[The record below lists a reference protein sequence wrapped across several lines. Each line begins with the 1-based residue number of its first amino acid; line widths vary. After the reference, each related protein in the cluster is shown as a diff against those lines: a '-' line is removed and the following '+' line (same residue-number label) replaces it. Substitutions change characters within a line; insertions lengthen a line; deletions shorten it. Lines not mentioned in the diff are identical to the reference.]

1 MFSEKLLERLKHA
14 YAITALTSG
23 DLSTESNL
31 LSFEQDDELWDD
43 QKVCDVLSK
52 SMMQSDPQQYWRFVH
67 WYREKIK
74 ETEPNLGHYT
84 LVDFEKKFKGFALI
98 TQTIDG
104 LHRKAGN
111 KRILELKGNILITRC
126 LKCNELYDT
135 SFEDNAA
142 LPVCKKC
149 SGIVRPNV
157 IMPDEELNKKLL
169 EKAQEIAAGCDVFF
183 AIGTTNVQEPVASL
197 PYLAK
202 GNGAYIVEINPQK
215 TNLTP
220 HADEYIFGAIDKIL
234 PQLIMTY
241 ERIS

>member
-1 MFSEKLLERLKHA
+1 MFSEKLLDRLKHA
-14 YAITALTSG
+14 YSITVLTSG
-23 DLSTESNL
+23 DVSRESNL
-31 LSFEQDDELWDD
+31 LTFELENEMWND
-43 QKVCDVLSK
+43 QKVTEVFSK
-52 SMMQSDPQQYWRFVH
+52 SMLQNDPQEYWRFVH
-67 WYREKIK
+67 WYRDKIN
-74 ETEPNLGHYT
+74 ETDPNLGHYT

-111 KRILELKGNILITRC
+111 KRVLELKGNIMITRC

-135 SFEDNAA
+135 SFVDKAT

-149 SGIVRPNV
+149 AGIVRPNA

-169 EKAQEIAAGCDVFF
+169 EKAQEVAAGCEVFF
-183 AIGTTNVQEPVASL
+183 AIGTSNVQEPIAAL

-215 TNLTP
+215 TSLTS
-220 HADEYIFGAIDKIL
+220 HADEYIFGAIGKIL

-241 ERIS
+241 ERIV